1 MANVNRYFLSRSR
14 STFKYPKRARAA
26 IPSRIIPINVK
37 KPPMIATNF
46 GKLCHLR
53 SKLFHSKAFSFNGTL
68 YKSLDFSTAVMTAVK
83 TMRIEFSITNLKTN
97 LPTYYDC
104 GHQMTEKLQPKVT
117 QFTQFILPFS
127 ALSENRKEQ
136 FTEEMEKAAI
146 FCFSEIERAKGGG
159 LILKQPVE
167 KPAFIAEICYPFWLI
182 SWSKFN
188 LLFDGLSARAYNLTY
203 TVIPDLKTFME
214 NEERSSKTLET
225 YMAFLSDNVNYFQTP
240 MPEEEM
246 VIKGLVTD
254 PNFLSEFALYL
265 SEAKQVETSS
275 PDLAM
280 LPPTI
285 DESTVSSITLEL
297 ENLKSEFEEGL
308 DDLYKN
314 MKLLNKTTRNFVK
327 TISSKIKTIKEEFGR
342 EIKKQE
348 SIITPKVNRINEE
361 YDEQITKLTNDFEK
375 RLLPVQKEKL
385 KLEKTKEQTLNKI
398 ERCKIEAKTCAAN
411 KDVVGERKWKE
422 KANESKKE
430 LSEIEAKIKELEGK
444 MKEIE
449 ESRSLETFKLRS
461 EWEAKVKEAKKD
473 LLELESSRDAKI
485 QIHKQEIEKLE
496 KLTSTI
502 IEQIGKMAKMREA
515 KLAEFEKL
523 GIEQKQKKNVL
534 IYMPFYLV
542 CYQSQSKR
550 RYVPFSP
557 SIANSISLLAKLKG
571 ALGRAKVKQLLVPRF
586 RAITVFLNK
595 FPALIERD
603 AVFERE
609 INEASDKADMLKI
622 NSMRE
627 QIGNGLK
634 RLKEE
639 GWLSEKEY
647 EAFAETYAKNYA

>member
-1 MANVNRYFLSRSR
+1 MAEKVHPEVTHYTLS
-14 STFKYPKRARAA
+14 
-26 IPSRIIPINVK
+26 
-37 KPPMIATNF
+37 
-46 GKLCHLR
+46 
-53 SKLFHSKAFSFNGTL
+53 FS
-68 YKSLDFSTAVMTAVK
+68 V
-83 TMRIEFSITNLKTN
+83 
-97 LPTYYDC
+97 
-104 GHQMTEKLQPKVT
+104 
-117 QFTQFILPFS
+117 
-127 ALSENRKEQ
+127 LSENRKEP
-136 FTEEMEKAAI
+136 FTMEMEKAAI
-146 FCFSEIERAKGGG
+146 FCFAELERTKEGG
-159 LILKQPVE
+159 LILKHPAE
-167 KPAFIAEICYPFWLI
+167 KLAFIAEGCYPFWLI
-182 SWSKFN
+182 PWSKLN
-188 LLFDGLSARAYNLTY
+188 LLFDGLSTTAHKLTY
-203 TVIPDLKTFME
+203 KAIPDVKPFMG
-214 NEERSSKTLET
+214 NVERSSKTLEAYT
-225 YMAFLSDNVNYFQTP
+225 AFLSDDVNYFQTP
-240 MPEEEM
+240 TTEKEI
-246 VIKGLVTD
+246 VLNGLIVD
-254 PNFLSEFALYL
+254 QNFLNEFTPYL
-265 SEAKQVETSS
+265 SEAKQFET
-275 PDLAM
+275 PPPNIVM
-280 LPPTI
+280 LSPTI
-285 DESTVSSITLEL
+285 DESTISSITLEL
-297 ENLKSEFEEGL
+297 ENLKSGFEEDL
-308 DDLYKN
+308 DDLYRS
-314 MKLLNKTTRNFVK
+314 MKILNKTTRNFVK
-327 TISSKIKTIKEEFGR
+327 TISSKIKTVKEEFGR

-348 SIITPKVNRINEE
+348 SIITPKVNSLNEE
-361 YDEQITKLTNDFEK
+361 YDEQITKLTKNFEK
-375 RLLPVQKEKL
+375 QLLPVQKEKV
-385 KLEKTKEQTLNKI
+385 KLEKTREQTVNKI

-609 INEASDKADMLKI
+609 ISETSDKADMLKI

>member
-1 MANVNRYFLSRSR
+1 
-14 STFKYPKRARAA
+14 
-26 IPSRIIPINVK
+26 
-37 KPPMIATNF
+37 
-46 GKLCHLR
+46 
-53 SKLFHSKAFSFNGTL
+53 
-68 YKSLDFSTAVMTAVK
+68 
-83 TMRIEFSITNLKTN
+83 
-97 LPTYYDC
+97 
-104 GHQMTEKLQPKVT
+104 MTEKLQPKV
-117 QFTQFILPFS
+117 TQFILPFS

-203 TVIPDLKTFME
+203 KVIPDVKTFMG
-214 NEERSSKTLET
+214 NVERSSKTLEAYT
-225 YMAFLSDNVNYFQTP
+225 AFLSDNVNYFQTP
-240 MPEEEM
+240 TTEKEM

-280 LPPTI
+280 LSPTI

-297 ENLKSEFEEGL
+297 ENLKSGFEEDF

-314 MKLLNKTTRNFVK
+314 MKLLSKTTRNFVK

-348 SIITPKVNRINEE
+348 SIITPKVNRLNEE

-375 RLLPVQKEKL
+375 QRLPLQKEKV

-444 MKEIE
+444 MKEID

-473 LLELESSRDAKI
+473 LLELESSRDVKI
-485 QIHKQEIEKLE
+485 QIHSQEIEKLD

-502 IEQIGKMAKMREA
+502 IEQIDKMAKMREA

-523 GIEQKQKKNVL
+523 GIKQKQKKKVL

-542 CYQSQSKR
+542 CYQSPSKR

-571 ALGRAKVKQLLVPRF
+571 ALGKAKVKQVLVPRF
-586 RAITVFLNK
+586 KTITTFLNK

-609 INEASDKADMLKI
+609 INEASDKADMLKTNAI
-622 NSMRE
+622 RE

-647 EAFAETYAKNYA
+647 EAFAEAHSKTYA

>member
-1 MANVNRYFLSRSR
+1 MSEKAYSEISRS
-14 STFKYPKRARAA
+14 
-26 IPSRIIPINVK
+26 V
-37 KPPMIATNF
+37 
-46 GKLCHLR
+46 
-53 SKLFHSKAFSFNGTL
+53 
-68 YKSLDFSTAVMTAVK
+68 
-83 TMRIEFSITNLKTN
+83 
-97 LPTYYDC
+97 
-104 GHQMTEKLQPKVT
+104 
-117 QFTQFILPFS
+117 LPFS
-127 ALSENRKEQ
+127 VLSENRKEA
-136 FTEEMEKAAI
+136 FTKEMEKAAI
-146 FCFSEIERAKGGG
+146 FCLAELERAKGRGI
-159 LILKQPVE
+159 ILKQPLE
-167 KPAFIAEICYPFWLI
+167 KLAFLAEGYCPFWLV
-182 SWSKFN
+182 SWNKLN
-188 LLFDGLSARAYNLTY
+188 LLFDGLNTTVYNLTY
-203 TVIPDLKTFME
+203 QTISELETFME
-214 NEERSSKTLET
+214 NVERGSKTLET
-225 YMAFLSDNVNYFQTP
+225 YMAFLSDNINYFQTP
-240 MPEEEM
+240 ATKKEM
-246 VIKGLVTD
+246 VINGLITD
-254 PNFLSEFALYL
+254 PNFLNEFALYL
-265 SEAKQVETSS
+265 SDAKQVETS
-275 PDLAM
+275 PPEIMM
-280 LPPTI
+280 LSPTI
-285 DESTVSSITLEL
+285 DESTISSIMLEL
-297 ENLKSEFEEGL
+297 ENLKSEFEEDL

-348 SIITPKVNRINEE
+348 SIITPKVDRLNEE
-361 YDEQITKLTNDFEK
+361 YDEQIIKLTNDFEK
-375 RLLPVQKEKL
+375 RLLPVQKEKV

-398 ERCKIEAKTCAAN
+398 ERCKIEAKTCVAN

-430 LSEIEAKIKELEGK
+430 LSEIEAEIKELEGK

-473 LLELESSRDAKI
+473 LLELEASRDAKI
-485 QIHKQEIEKLE
+485 EIHKQEIEKLE

-502 IEQIGKMAKMREA
+502 IEQIDKMAKMREA

-523 GIEQKQKKNVL
+523 GIEQKQKKNIL

-571 ALGRAKVKQLLVPRF
+571 ALGKAKVKQLLVPRF
-586 RAITVFLNK
+586 KTTTTFLNK

-609 INEASDKADMLKI
+609 ISEASDKADMLKTNAI
-622 NSMRE
+622 RE

-647 EAFAETYAKNYA
+647 EAFAKAYSKSHA